1 MIPDKKMIPDMNR
14 LAKHNQY
21 LFMQNGARAHTSKLT
36 AEMLKHKKQVDY
48 WSPVTGYQ
56 IVQIWIQ

>member
-21 LFMQNGARAHTSKLT
+21 LFMQEGARARTAKLT
-36 AEMLKHKKQVDY
+36 VEMLKHKK
-48 WSPVTGYQ
+48 
-56 IVQIWIQ
+56 